1 MGEDPARVSLGLER
15 VQQLAM
21 ATLKVVALKLQVRYA
36 GLHYTFITYLT
47 ISRRVSI
54 EGGRR
59 GI

>member
-21 ATLKVVALKLQVRYA
+21 ATLKVVALKLQVRCA

-54 EGGRR
+54 EGGR
-59 GI
+59 